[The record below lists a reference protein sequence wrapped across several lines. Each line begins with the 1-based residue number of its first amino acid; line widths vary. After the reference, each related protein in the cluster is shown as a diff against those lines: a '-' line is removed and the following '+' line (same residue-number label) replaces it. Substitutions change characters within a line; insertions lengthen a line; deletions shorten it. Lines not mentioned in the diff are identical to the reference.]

1 MDTTDQISTDAK
13 ELNFSNAKEHY
24 SATTEN
30 IQVEVNPIYVPER
43 SAPENNQYFYAYKIR
58 ITNHGDFKCRVIH
71 RHWKIKDGNGK
82 VYEVQGSGVIGEQP
96 MIGPG
101 EHYEYTSFCPLH
113 SPYGN
118 MRGKYQMIDEFG
130 NRFWVEVP
138 LFFFRKPE
146 TFVQ

>member
-1 MDTTDQISTDAK
+1 MESDDTRIDTFLNNAGNPK
-13 ELNFSNAKEHY
+13 EYY
-24 SATTEN
+24 SAITQN
-30 IQVEVNPIYVPER
+30 IQVEVVPSYVPER
-43 SAPENNQYFYAYKIR
+43 SDPENKQYFYAYKIR
-58 ITNHGDFKCRVIH
+58 ITNHGDVSARVIH

-96 MIGPG
+96 MLAPG
-101 EHYEYTSFCPLH
+101 DSYEYTSFCPLH

-138 LFFFRKPE
+138 VFFFRKPE
-146 TFVQ
+146 TFIQ

>member
-1 MDTTDQISTDAK
+1 MDIINHSQDGNQ
-13 ELNFSNAKEHY
+13 EVNFSNAKEHY

-30 IQVEVNPIYVPER
+30 IQVEVNPTYVPER
-43 SAPENNQYFYAYKIR
+43 SDPENNQYFYAYKIR
-58 ITNHGDFKCRVIH
+58 ITNLNDFKCRVIH

-130 NRFWVEVP
+130 NRFWVDVP

-146 TFVQ
+146 TFIQ

>member
-1 MDTTDQISTDAK
+1 MDTINHSQDGV
-13 ELNFSNAKEHY
+13 EEVNFSNAKEHY
-24 SATTEN
+24 SAITEN
-30 IQVEVNPIYVPER
+30 ILVEVNPTYVPER
-43 SAPENNQYFYAYKIR
+43 SDPENNQYFYAYKIR
-58 ITNHGDFKCRVIH
+58 ITNHSDIKCRVIH

-118 MRGKYQMIDEFG
+118 MRGKYQMIDQFG
-130 NRFWVEVP
+130 NRFWIEVP

-146 TFVQ
+146 TFIQ